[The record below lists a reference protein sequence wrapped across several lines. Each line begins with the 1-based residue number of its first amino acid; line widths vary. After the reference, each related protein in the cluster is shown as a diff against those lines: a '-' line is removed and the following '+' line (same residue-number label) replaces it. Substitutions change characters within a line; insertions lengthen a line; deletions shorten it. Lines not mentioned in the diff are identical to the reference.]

1 METLSFHLNPSS
13 PPIFIDV
20 LHACFSIFL
29 LFFFFFLHISISVK
43 ANFAHFRVVLCTRE
57 TKQDPC
63 THCHT
68 VVYSWR

>member
-20 LHACFSIFL
+20 LDACFSIFL
-29 LFFFFFLHISISVK
+29 VFFFLHISISVK
-43 ANFAHFRVVLCTRE
+43 ANFGHFRVDLCTRQSR
-57 TKQDPC
+57 QDPY